1 MSIDVD
7 QEDDL
12 EVSENVKKQNKVEED
27 VIQDEEEQKDEG
39 KLNA

>member
-12 EVSENVKKQNKVEED
+12 EVSENVKKQNKVKED

-39 KLNA
+39 KLDA